1 MTPTPAERPDP
12 AGNSTSSAQPA
23 TPDNPATAVREVDL
37 AITGMTCAAC
47 SSRVQ
52 KKLNRLDGV
61 EAVVNLPLN
70 SAHVEV
76 SSDVTDD
83 DLIAVVEKTGYGA
96 SLLNPGGATGG
107 AADREAAP
115 ATRPQ
120 DPVDPA
126 DPAPASAS
134 AETATARTDNTE
146 PNPDP
151 HGYRKRLIVSAILG
165 VPVIAIS
172 MVMSWHFPGWHWLI
186 AALSLPV
193 VTWGAWPFHSAA
205 FKAARGGASTMDT
218 LISVGVTAATL
229 YSLWT
234 TLTLAADGQW
244 VLPHGSHV
252 WFEAAVAVTV
262 FLLAGRLLESRA
274 KSNATKALRELL
286 NLGAKE
292 ALLVEADSDSNQTTR
307 LIPAESLR
315 VGDVFQ
321 VRPGESIAA
330 DGTVL
335 TGASAIDESML
346 TGEPVPVDVSAGSK
360 VTGATMNTSGTLTVR
375 ADRVGADTTLAEMS
389 RLVARAQTGRPAA
402 QRIADAISAVF
413 VPAIFVIALATLLVW
428 GLVFNA
434 WTDGLHAAITV
445 LVIACPC
452 ALGLATP
459 TALAASSGRGSQLG
473 ILVSGPQAMESA
485 RTLDTVV
492 LDKTGTLTEGRM
504 RVVSHDLSSADLLLA
519 AAAEAPSEH
528 PISRAIVEEADRLAA
543 DMPSAEAPAQG
554 PGSHEK
560 PVVTD
565 FANIAGGGV
574 KAQVS
579 GHEVLLGTSELLT
592 SHGVQVPSVENH
604 PAAAE
609 VAVAVNGEFRGRAWV
624 ADTIKNAAKTA
635 VSELHELGLHT
646 VLLTGDNPASAQAV
660 ADAIGIDEVHAGVK
674 PEDKYAHVSALQD
687 AGRRVAMVGDGVN
700 DAAALAGADL
710 GVAMGTGTDV
720 AIAASDITLMR
731 SDPQQIPQAIRLSHR
746 TVRTIKQ
753 NLFWA
758 FIYNVLAVPIAA
770 TGQLDPMIAG
780 AAMAFSSVFVVLNSL
795 RLLRFA

>member
-1 MTPTPAERPDP
+1 MI
-12 AGNSTSSAQPA
+12 
-23 TPDNPATAVREVDL
+23 REVDL

-52 KKLNRLDGV
+52 KKLNRLEGV

-83 DLIAVVEKTGYGA
+83 ELISVVEKTGYGA
-96 SLLNPGGATGG
+96 SLLHPRGAT
-107 AADREAAP
+107 APETEAANAAKP
-115 ATRPQ
+115 KNSTDQTGSTEPTPGETEATHSQ
-120 DPVDPA
+120 
-126 DPAPASAS
+126 
-134 AETATARTDNTE
+134 TTDTDGRD

-151 HGYRKRLIVSAILG
+151 QGYRKRLIVSAILG
-165 VPVIAIS
+165 VPVIVIS
-172 MVMSWHFPGWHWLI
+172 MVMSWHFPGWHLLI

-218 LISVGVTAATL
+218 LISVGVTTATL

-234 TLTLAADGQW
+234 TVTVAAAGHW
-244 VLPHGSHV
+244 ALPPGSHV

-262 FLLAGRLLESRA
+262 FLLAGRLLENRA
-274 KSNATKALRELL
+274 KSNATKALRELI

-292 ALLVEADSDSNQTTR
+292 ALLLETGSNGQQTSR
-307 LIPAESLR
+307 LIAAEDLN

-335 TGASAIDESML
+335 TGSSAVDESML

-413 VPAIFVIALATLLVW
+413 VPAILVIALATLLVW
-428 GLVFNA
+428 GLVFSA
-434 WTDGLHAAITV
+434 WTDGLHAAVTV

-504 RVVSHDLSSADLLLA
+504 RVVSHDLSSADLLIA

-528 PISRAIVEEADRLAA
+528 PISRAIVEEAGRL
-543 DMPSAEAPAQG
+543 DAEAPRTKG
-554 PGSHEK
+554 PNGAEQ

-565 FANIAGGGV
+565 FENIPGGGV
-574 KAQVS
+574 KAKVN
-579 GHEVLLGTSELLT
+579 GHEVLLGTSSLLT
-592 SHGVQVPSVENH
+592 SRGVQVPAADSH
-604 PAAAE
+604 PAATE
-609 VAVAVNGEFRGRAWV
+609 VAVAVDGAFRGRVWV
-624 ADTIKNAAKTA
+624 ADTIKDAANTT
-635 VSELHELGLHT
+635 VDELHRLGLRT
-646 VLLTGDNPASAQAV
+646 VLLTGDNPVSAQAV

-674 PEDKYAHVSALQD
+674 PDDKYAHVRALQD

-731 SDPQQIPQAIRLSHR
+731 SDPKQIPQAIRLSHQ

-770 TGQLDPMIAG
+770 SGQLDPMIAG

-795 RLLRFA
+795 RLLRFT